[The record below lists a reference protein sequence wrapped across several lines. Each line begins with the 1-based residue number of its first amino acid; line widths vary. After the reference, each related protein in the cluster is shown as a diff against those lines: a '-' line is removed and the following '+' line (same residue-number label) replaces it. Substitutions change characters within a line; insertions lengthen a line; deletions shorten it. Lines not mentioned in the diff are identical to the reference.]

1 MVSPLKVGFI
11 YDAEIDES
19 RWIDSH
25 EAGRLLVDEMTGDNV
40 VTEAY
45 NCEKNDVRSA
55 IEKAISD
62 GCGIIFTVSPSMLA
76 DAVRA
81 AVKYPNVKI
90 LNCSFGKTAASVRC
104 YYGKMY
110 EASFL
115 MGILRQTGCLPN
127 AVRVSTVG

>member
-1 MVSPLKVGFI
+1 MPEA
-11 YDAEIDES
+11 AEQKGLIAKLF
-19 RWIDSH
+19 
-25 EAGRLLVDEMTGDNV
+25 AGTRMYT
-40 VTEAY
+40 A
-45 NCEKNDVRSA
+45 
-55 IEKAISD
+55 
-62 GCGIIFTVSPSMLA
+62 VSPSMLG
-76 DAVRA
+76 DAVKA